1 MYKIVTAEHNRVR
14 VSKME
19 TTYENSKYDVILEFY
34 KKNLNFWFEWLKL
47 TDSRTF
53 YLPLTNY
60 INYNLK
66 KQHNI
71 WKA

>member
-34 KKNLNFWFEWLKL
+34 KKNLNF
-47 TDSRTF
+47 
-53 YLPLTNY
+53 
-60 INYNLK
+60 
-66 KQHNI
+66 
-71 WKA
+71 